1 MELMRSVQLP
11 LASNKIWKIRSL
23 KPQAGPIFPLNSPE
37 QLRRARLL
45 ICRWT
50 VVQSRRPNRTPLL
63 VIEGDFGHEV
73 DH

>member
-11 LASNKIWKIRSL
+11 LASNKI
-23 KPQAGPIFPLNSPE
+23 SPE

-63 VIEGDFGHEV
+63 VVEGDFGHGV